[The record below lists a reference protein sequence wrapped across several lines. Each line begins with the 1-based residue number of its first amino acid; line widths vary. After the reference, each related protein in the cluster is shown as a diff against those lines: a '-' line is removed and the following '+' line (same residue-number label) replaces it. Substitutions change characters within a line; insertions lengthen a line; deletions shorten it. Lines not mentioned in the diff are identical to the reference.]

1 MASIEKAQ
9 KIIFELLKDL
19 EEDTLNILRNS
30 PVALRIMRVSD
41 KRIIFANPRYMDMF
55 EVKEEDLQTL
65 TPVRVYQSPKTF
77 EALSQRL
84 NNQENIVDE
93 VLAMQTLTGI
103 PLQVMG
109 SFHHLR
115 YMDQEVVLAW
125 FYDISA
131 AHRAKEMAEEAAKI
145 KSDFLANMSHEIRTP
160 MNGIIGMTNLA
171 LKTELS
177 PKQEDY
183 LKKIKQASSHLLGVI
198 NDILDFSKIEAG
210 KLAIEE
216 VKFNIDDMLNNVSNI
231 INQKCAEKNLELLFK
246 ITNKVPSQVIGDP
259 LRLTQILINYA
270 NNAIKFT
277 DKGEIIIALDLEEE
291 LDNGFFVKFSV
302 TDTGIGLKEEQRNKL
317 FQAFQQADTSTSR
330 KYGGTGLGLSI
341 SRQLAELMHGSVG
354 VESEYGKGS
363 TFWFTVKLIKDT
375 SGKKRVLL
383 KKDLESKR
391 VLVVDDNDAAV
402 EIMTEMLKE
411 MSMQVESANSGE
423 RALELILEADN
434 KTPFDIIVTDW
445 HMPPGMNGIELVKSI
460 NQFKLKKPPSSILFS
475 NVSQDELSNEAKKQG
490 IEHILTKPVNASVLF
505 EVILSIFNLD
515 TTTSSKID
523 RVEVAP
529 KSRISLEK
537 IKGSKILVAEDN
549 LLNQQIAQELLTDEG
564 FKVTIANN
572 GKEAVDLV
580 NNEDFDVVL
589 MDMQMPEMDGLEAT
603 MKIRET
609 FASDTLPILAMTANA
624 SEEDRDKCLKAGMDA
639 HITKPIDPEVLMS
652 ELCKWI
658 TPKDIDAKVQEPP
671 KKAQSNNN
679 SIVAIEGIDI
689 KAALRVVAG
698 KQSLLNKMLTTFVAD
713 QSQATDAI
721 KDALQNKDNE
731 LAKRLA
737 HTLKGTAAS
746 IGAMQLQEIAA
757 KIEGYFTKPY
767 DDEVFN
773 NDLHFCEIELTN
785 VTKNI
790 SLALSDIN
798 KDTDNNVAKPLNLES
813 VKVTVDKLSEYLE
826 NNDTEANQLLDTFQ
840 HDLSCLFG
848 EEVFSLI
855 KDSIENFDY
864 DTAATM
870 VKKNIAW

>member
-9 KIIFELLKDL
+9 KLIFELLKDI

-41 KRIIFANPRYMDMF
+41 KHIIFANPRYMDMF
-55 EVKEEDLQTL
+55 EVKDEDLQTL
-65 TPVRVYQSPKTF
+65 TPVRVYQDPKTF

-84 NNQENIVDE
+84 SNQENIVDE
-93 VLAMQTLTGI
+93 VLAMQTLTGT

-115 YMDQEVVLAW
+115 YMEQEVVLAW

-171 LKTELS
+171 MKTELS

-216 VKFNIDDMLNNVSNI
+216 VKFNIDDMLDNVSNI

-246 ITNKVPSQVIGDP
+246 ITNKIPSQVIGDP
-259 LRLTQILINYA
+259 LRITQILINYA

-277 DKGEIIIALDLEEE
+277 DEGEVILALDLEEE
-291 LDNGFFVKFSV
+291 LDDGFFVKFSV

-317 FQAFQQADTSTSR
+317 FKSFQQADTSTSR

-341 SRQLAELMHGSVG
+341 SKQLAELMHGSVG

-363 TFWFTVKLIKDT
+363 TFWFTAKLIKDT
-375 SGKKRVLL
+375 SSKKRVLL
-383 KKDLESKR
+383 KQDLETKR
-391 VLVVDDNDAAV
+391 VLVVDDNDAAL
-402 EIMTEMLKE
+402 EIMTEMLKA

-423 RALELILEADN
+423 RALELILNADK

-445 HMPPGMNGIELVKSI
+445 HMPPGMNGIELIKSV
-460 NQFKLKKPPSSILFS
+460 NQFKLKKTPSNILFS
-475 NVSQDELSNEAKKQG
+475 NVSQDELSNEAEKHG

-505 EVILSIFNLD
+505 EVILLIFNLD
-515 TTTSSKID
+515 IPTNNKID
-523 RVEVAP
+523 EVEEAP
-529 KSRISLEK
+529 KSQISLEK
-537 IKGSKILVAEDN
+537 IKGSKILLAEDN
-549 LLNQQIAQELLTDEG
+549 LLNQEIAQELLTDEG

-572 GKEAVDLV
+572 GKEAVNLV
-580 NNEDFDVVL
+580 NDEDFDVVL

-624 SEEDRDKCLKAGMDA
+624 GEEDRERCLKAGMDA

-658 TPKDIDAKVQEPP
+658 AQKDVDEKLQEPT
-671 KKAQSNNN
+671 KKVQSNN
-679 SIVAIEGIDI
+679 SIGAIDGIDI
-689 KAALRVVAG
+689 EAALRVVAG

-721 KDALQNKDNE
+721 KGALQNKDNE

-737 HTLKGTAAS
+737 HTLKGTSAS
-746 IGAMQLQEIAA
+746 IGAIKLQEIAA

-773 NDLHFCEIELTN
+773 NDLHLCEIELAN
-785 VTKNI
+785 VVKNV

-798 KDTDNNVAKPLNLES
+798 KDTDNNVAKSLNLES

-826 NNDTEANQLLDTFQ
+826 NNDTEANHLLDSFQ
-840 HDLSCLFG
+840 QDLISLFG
-848 EEVFSLI
+848 EEIFSLI

-864 DTAATM
+864 DTAATTI
-870 VKKNIAW
+870 KKNITW

>member
-41 KRIIFANPRYMDMF
+41 KQIIFANPRYMNMF

-84 NNQENIVDE
+84 SNQENIVDE
-93 VLAMQTLTGI
+93 VLAMQTLTGT

-277 DKGEIIIALDLEEE
+277 DKGEVIIALDLEEE

-354 VESEYGKGS
+354 VESEYGKWS

-460 NQFKLKKPPSSILFS
+460 NHFKLKKPPSSILFS

-515 TTTSSKID
+515 TTTSGEID

-658 TPKDIDAKVQEPP
+658 TPKDIDEKVQEPP
-671 KKAQSNNN
+671 KKAQSNNA
-679 SIVAIEGIDI
+679 IVAIDGIDI

-785 VTKNI
+785 VIKNI

-870 VKKNIAW
+870 VKKNISW

>member
-1 MASIEKAQ
+1 MPSIEQAQ
-9 KIIFELLKDL
+9 KVIFELLKDL

-41 KRIIFANPRYMDMF
+41 KQIIFANPRYMNMF

-84 NNQENIVDE
+84 SNQENIVDE
-93 VLAMQTLTGI
+93 VLAMQTLTGT

-277 DKGEIIIALDLEEE
+277 DKGEVIIALDLEEE

-460 NQFKLKKPPSSILFS
+460 NHFKLKKPPSSILFS

-658 TPKDIDAKVQEPP
+658 TPKDIDEKVQEPP
-671 KKAQSNNN
+671 KKAQSNNA
-679 SIVAIEGIDI
+679 IVAIEGIDI

-785 VTKNI
+785 VIKNI

-855 KDSIENFDY
+855 KDSIENFYY

-870 VKKNIAW
+870 VKKNISW

>member
-9 KIIFELLKDL
+9 KLIFELLKDI

-30 PVALRIMRVSD
+30 PVALRIMRISD
-41 KRIIFANPRYMDMF
+41 KHIIFANPRYMDMF
-55 EVKEEDLQTL
+55 EVKDEDLQTL
-65 TPVRVYQSPKTF
+65 TPVRVYQDPKTF

-84 NNQENIVDE
+84 SNQENIVDE
-93 VLAMQTLTGI
+93 VLAMQTLSGT

-115 YMDQEVVLAW
+115 YMEQEVVLAW

-171 LKTELS
+171 MKTELS

-216 VKFNIDDMLNNVSNI
+216 VKFNIDDMLDNVSNI

-246 ITNKVPSQVIGDP
+246 VTNKIPSQVIGDP
-259 LRLTQILINYA
+259 LRITQILINYA

-277 DKGEIIIALDLEEE
+277 DEGEVILALDLEEE
-291 LDNGFFVKFSV
+291 LDDGFFVKFSV

-317 FQAFQQADTSTSR
+317 FKSFQQADTSTSR

-341 SRQLAELMHGSVG
+341 SKQLAELMHGSVG

-363 TFWFTVKLIKDT
+363 TFWFTAKLIKDT
-375 SGKKRVLL
+375 SSKKRVLL
-383 KKDLESKR
+383 KQDLETKR
-391 VLVVDDNDAAV
+391 VLVVDDNDAAL
-402 EIMTEMLKE
+402 EIMTEMLKA

-423 RALELILEADN
+423 RALELILNADK

-460 NQFKLKKPPSSILFS
+460 NQFKLKKTPSNILFS
-475 NVSQDELSNEAKKQG
+475 NVSQDELSNEAEKHG

-515 TTTSSKID
+515 ITTNKKID
-523 RVEVAP
+523 EVEEAP
-529 KSRISLEK
+529 KSQISLEK
-537 IKGSKILVAEDN
+537 IKGSKILLAEDN
-549 LLNQQIAQELLTDEG
+549 LLNQEIAQELLTDEG

-572 GKEAVDLV
+572 GKEAVNLV
-580 NNEDFDVVL
+580 NDENFDVVL

-624 SEEDRDKCLKAGMDA
+624 GEEDRERCLKAGMDA

-658 TPKDIDAKVQEPP
+658 AQKDVDEKLQEPT
-671 KKAQSNNN
+671 KKVQSNN
-679 SIVAIEGIDI
+679 SIGAIDGIDI
-689 KAALRVVAG
+689 EAALRVVAG

-721 KDALQNKDNE
+721 KGALQNKDNE

-737 HTLKGTAAS
+737 HTLKGTSAS
-746 IGAMQLQEIAA
+746 IGAIKLQEIAA

-773 NDLHFCEIELTN
+773 NDLHLCEIELAN
-785 VTKNI
+785 VVKNV

-798 KDTDNNVAKPLNLES
+798 KDTDNNVAKSLNLES

-826 NNDTEANQLLDTFQ
+826 NNDTEANHLLDSFQ
-840 HDLSCLFG
+840 QDLISLFG
-848 EEVFSLI
+848 EEIFSLI

-864 DTAATM
+864 DTAATTI
-870 VKKNIAW
+870 KKNITW

>member
-1 MASIEKAQ
+1 
-9 KIIFELLKDL
+9 
-19 EEDTLNILRNS
+19 
-30 PVALRIMRVSD
+30 
-41 KRIIFANPRYMDMF
+41 
-55 EVKEEDLQTL
+55 
-65 TPVRVYQSPKTF
+65 
-77 EALSQRL
+77 
-84 NNQENIVDE
+84 
-93 VLAMQTLTGI
+93 
-103 PLQVMG
+103 
-109 SFHHLR
+109 
-115 YMDQEVVLAW
+115 
-125 FYDISA
+125 
-131 AHRAKEMAEEAAKI
+131 
-145 KSDFLANMSHEIRTP
+145 
-160 MNGIIGMTNLA
+160 
-171 LKTELS
+171 
-177 PKQEDY
+177 
-183 LKKIKQASSHLLGVI
+183 
-198 NDILDFSKIEAG
+198 
-210 KLAIEE
+210 
-216 VKFNIDDMLNNVSNI
+216 MLNNVSNI

-277 DKGEIIIALDLEEE
+277 DKGEVIIALDLEEE

-460 NQFKLKKPPSSILFS
+460 NHFKLKKPPSSILFS

-515 TTTSSKID
+515 TTTSGEID

-658 TPKDIDAKVQEPP
+658 TPKDIDEKVQEPP
-671 KKAQSNNN
+671 KKAQSNNA
-679 SIVAIEGIDI
+679 IVAIDGIDI

-785 VTKNI
+785 VIKNI

-870 VKKNIAW
+870 VKKNISW

>member
-1 MASIEKAQ
+1 MASIDKAQ
-9 KIIFELLKDL
+9 KIIFELLKDI

-41 KRIIFANPRYMDMF
+41 KHIIFANPRYMDMF
-55 EVKEEDLQTL
+55 EVKDEDLQTL
-65 TPVRVYQSPKTF
+65 TPVRVYQDPKTF
-77 EALSQRL
+77 EALSERL
-84 NNQENIVDE
+84 SNQENIVDE
-93 VLAMQTLTGI
+93 VLAMQTLSGT

-115 YMDQEVVLAW
+115 YMEQEVVLAW

-216 VKFNIDDMLNNVSNI
+216 VKFNIDDMLDNVSNI
-231 INQKCAEKNLELLFK
+231 ISQKCAEKNLELLFK
-246 ITNKVPSQVIGDP
+246 VTNKVPSQVVGDP

-277 DKGEIIIALDLEEE
+277 DEGEVILALDLEEE
-291 LDNGFFVKFSV
+291 LDDGFFVKFSV

-317 FQAFQQADTSTSR
+317 FQSFQQADTSTSR

-341 SRQLAELMHGSVG
+341 SKQLAELMHGSVG

-363 TFWFTVKLIKDT
+363 TFWFTAKLKKDT
-375 SGKKRVLL
+375 SSKKRVLL
-383 KKDLESKR
+383 KKDLQSKR
-391 VLVVDDNDAAV
+391 ALVVDDNDAAL

-423 RALELILEADN
+423 RALELILEAD
-434 KTPFDIIVTDW
+434 KKSPFDIIITDW
-445 HMPPGMNGIELVKSI
+445 HMPPGMNGIELVKSVH
-460 NQFKLKKPPSSILFS
+460 QFKLKNPPTSILFS
-475 NVSQDELSNEAKKQG
+475 NVSQDELSNDAKKQG

-515 TTTSSKID
+515 TTTSSKVD
-523 RVEVAP
+523 KVEDAP
-529 KSRISLEK
+529 KSQTSLEK
-537 IKGSKILVAEDN
+537 IKGSKILLAEDN
-549 LLNQQIAQELLTDEG
+549 LLNQEIAQELLTDEG

-572 GKEAVDLV
+572 GKEAVSLV
-580 NNEDFDVVL
+580 NDEDFDIVL

-603 MKIRET
+603 MKIREN
-609 FASDTLPILAMTANA
+609 FASNTLPILAMTANA
-624 SEEDRDKCLKAGMDA
+624 GEEDREKCLKAGMDA
-639 HITKPIDPEVLMS
+639 HITKPIDPEVLFS

-658 TPKDIDAKVQEPP
+658 VPNDVDEKLQEPA
-671 KKAQSNNN
+671 KKIQSNN
-679 SIVAIEGIDI
+679 SIGFIDGIDI
-689 KAALRVVAG
+689 EAALRVVAG
-698 KQSLLNKMLTTFVAD
+698 KQSLLNKMLKTFVTD
-713 QSQATDAI
+713 QSQVTHVI
-721 KDALQNKDNE
+721 KDALQKKDNE

-737 HTLKGTAAS
+737 HTLKGTSAS
-746 IGAMQLQEIAA
+746 IGAIQLQEIAS

-773 NDLHFCEIELTN
+773 NDLQLCEIELAN
-785 VTKNI
+785 VVKNI

-798 KDTDNNVAKPLNLES
+798 KDTNSNVAKPLNLES
-813 VKVTVDKLSEYLE
+813 VKFTVDKLLEHLE
-826 NNDTEANQLLDTFQ
+826 NNDTEANQLLDSFQ
-840 HDLSCLFG
+840 QDLISLFG
-848 EEVFSLI
+848 NETFLLI
-855 KDSIENFDY
+855 KNSIENFDY
-864 DTAATM
+864 DTAATTI
-870 VKKNIAW
+870 KKNIIW

>member
-9 KIIFELLKDL
+9 KLIFELLKDI

-41 KRIIFANPRYMDMF
+41 KHIIFANPRYMDMF
-55 EVKEEDLQTL
+55 EVKDEDLQTL
-65 TPVRVYQSPKTF
+65 TPVRVYQDPKTF

-84 NNQENIVDE
+84 SNQENIVDE
-93 VLAMQTLTGI
+93 VLAMQTLSGT

-115 YMDQEVVLAW
+115 YMEQEVVLAW

-171 LKTELS
+171 MKTELS

-216 VKFNIDDMLNNVSNI
+216 VKFNIDDMLDNVSNI

-246 ITNKVPSQVIGDP
+246 ITNKIPSQVIGDP
-259 LRLTQILINYA
+259 LRITQILINYA

-277 DKGEIIIALDLEEE
+277 DEGEVILALDLEEE
-291 LDNGFFVKFSV
+291 LDDGFFVKFSV

-317 FQAFQQADTSTSR
+317 FKSFQQADTSTSR

-341 SRQLAELMHGSVG
+341 SKQLAELMHGSVG
-354 VESEYGKGS
+354 VESKYGKGS
-363 TFWFTVKLIKDT
+363 TFWFTAKLIKDT
-375 SGKKRVLL
+375 SSKKRVLL
-383 KKDLESKR
+383 KQDLETKR
-391 VLVVDDNDAAV
+391 VLVVDDNDAAL
-402 EIMTEMLKE
+402 EIMTEMLKA

-423 RALELILEADN
+423 RALELILNADK
-434 KTPFDIIVTDW
+434 KTPFDIVVTDW
-445 HMPPGMNGIELVKSI
+445 HMPPGMNGIELVKSV
-460 NQFKLKKPPSSILFS
+460 NQFKLKKTPSNILFS
-475 NVSQDELSNEAKKQG
+475 NVSQDELSNEAEKHG

-505 EVILSIFNLD
+505 EVILLIFNLD
-515 TTTSSKID
+515 IPTNNKID
-523 RVEVAP
+523 EVEEAP
-529 KSRISLEK
+529 KSQISLEK
-537 IKGSKILVAEDN
+537 IKGSKILLAEDN
-549 LLNQQIAQELLTDEG
+549 LLNQEIAQELLTDEG

-572 GKEAVDLV
+572 GKEAVNLV
-580 NNEDFDVVL
+580 NDEDFDVVL

-624 SEEDRDKCLKAGMDA
+624 GEEDRERCLKAGMDA

-658 TPKDIDAKVQEPP
+658 AQKDVDEKLQEPI
-671 KKAQSNNN
+671 KKVQSNN
-679 SIVAIEGIDI
+679 SIGAIDGIDI
-689 KAALRVVAG
+689 EAALRVVAG

-721 KDALQNKDNE
+721 KGALQNKDNE

-737 HTLKGTAAS
+737 HTLKGTSAS
-746 IGAMQLQEIAA
+746 IGAIKLQEIAA

-773 NDLHFCEIELTN
+773 NDLHLCEIELAN
-785 VTKNI
+785 VVKNV

-798 KDTDNNVAKPLNLES
+798 KDTDNNVAKSLNLES

-826 NNDTEANQLLDTFQ
+826 NNDTEANHLLDSYQ
-840 HDLSCLFG
+840 QDLISLFG
-848 EEVFSLI
+848 EEIFSLI

-864 DTAATM
+864 DTAATTI
-870 VKKNIAW
+870 KKNITW

>member
-9 KIIFELLKDL
+9 KLIFELLKDI

-30 PVALRIMRVSD
+30 PVALRIMRISD
-41 KRIIFANPRYMDMF
+41 KHIIFANPRYMDMF
-55 EVKEEDLQTL
+55 EVKDEDLQTL
-65 TPVRVYQSPKTF
+65 TPVRVYQDPKTF

-84 NNQENIVDE
+84 SNQENIVDE
-93 VLAMQTLTGI
+93 VLAMQTLSGT

-115 YMDQEVVLAW
+115 YMEQEVVLAW

-171 LKTELS
+171 MKTELS

-216 VKFNIDDMLNNVSNI
+216 VKFNIDDMLDNVSNI

-246 ITNKVPSQVIGDP
+246 VTNKIPSQVIGDP
-259 LRLTQILINYA
+259 LRITQILINYA

-277 DKGEIIIALDLEEE
+277 DEGEVILALDLEEE
-291 LDNGFFVKFSV
+291 LDDGFFVKFSV

-317 FQAFQQADTSTSR
+317 FKSFQQADTSTSR

-341 SRQLAELMHGSVG
+341 SKQLAELMHGGVG

-363 TFWFTVKLIKDT
+363 TFWFTAKLIKDT
-375 SGKKRVLL
+375 SSKKRVLF
-383 KKDLESKR
+383 KQDLETKR
-391 VLVVDDNDAAV
+391 VLVVDDNDAAL
-402 EIMTEMLKE
+402 EIMTEMLKA

-423 RALELILEADN
+423 RALELILNADK

-445 HMPPGMNGIELVKSI
+445 HMPPGMNGIELIKSV
-460 NQFKLKKPPSSILFS
+460 NQFKLKKTPSNILFS
-475 NVSQDELSNEAKKQG
+475 NVSQDELSNEAEKHG

-515 TTTSSKID
+515 ITTNNKID
-523 RVEVAP
+523 EVEEAP
-529 KSRISLEK
+529 KSQISLEK
-537 IKGSKILVAEDN
+537 IKGSKILLAEDN
-549 LLNQQIAQELLTDEG
+549 LLNQEIAQELLTDEG

-572 GKEAVDLV
+572 GKEAVNLV
-580 NNEDFDVVL
+580 NDENFDVVL

-624 SEEDRDKCLKAGMDA
+624 GEEDRERCLKAGMDA

-658 TPKDIDAKVQEPP
+658 AQKDVDEKLQKPTKKV
-671 KKAQSNNN
+671 QSNN
-679 SIVAIEGIDI
+679 SIGAIDGIDI
-689 KAALRVVAG
+689 EAALRVVAG

-721 KDALQNKDNE
+721 KGALQNKDNE

-737 HTLKGTAAS
+737 HTLKGTSAS
-746 IGAMQLQEIAA
+746 IGAIKLQEIAA

-773 NDLHFCEIELTN
+773 NDLHLCEIELAN
-785 VTKNI
+785 VVKNV

-798 KDTDNNVAKPLNLES
+798 KDTDNNVAKSLNLES

-826 NNDTEANQLLDTFQ
+826 NNDTEANHLLDSFQ
-840 HDLSCLFG
+840 QDLISLFG
-848 EEVFSLI
+848 EEIFSLI

-864 DTAATM
+864 DTAAKTI
-870 VKKNIAW
+870 KKNITW

>member
-9 KIIFELLKDL
+9 KLIFELLKDI

-41 KRIIFANPRYMDMF
+41 KHIIFANPRYMDMF
-55 EVKEEDLQTL
+55 EVKDEDLQTL
-65 TPVRVYQSPKTF
+65 TPVRVYQDPKTF

-84 NNQENIVDE
+84 SNQENIVDE
-93 VLAMQTLTGI
+93 VLAMQTLSGT

-115 YMDQEVVLAW
+115 YMEQEVVLAW

-171 LKTELS
+171 MKTELS

-216 VKFNIDDMLNNVSNI
+216 VKFNIDDMLDNVSNI

-246 ITNKVPSQVIGDP
+246 ITNKIPSQVIGDP
-259 LRLTQILINYA
+259 LRITQILINYA

-277 DKGEIIIALDLEEE
+277 DEGEVILALDLEEE
-291 LDNGFFVKFSV
+291 LDDGFFVKFSV

-317 FQAFQQADTSTSR
+317 FKSFQQADTSTSR

-341 SRQLAELMHGSVG
+341 SKQLAELMHGSVG
-354 VESEYGKGS
+354 VESKYGKGS
-363 TFWFTVKLIKDT
+363 TFWFTAKLIKDT
-375 SGKKRVLL
+375 SSKKRVLL
-383 KKDLESKR
+383 KQDLETKR
-391 VLVVDDNDAAV
+391 VLVVDDNDAAL
-402 EIMTEMLKE
+402 EIMTEMLKA

-423 RALELILEADN
+423 RALELILNADK

-445 HMPPGMNGIELVKSI
+445 HMPPGMNGIELIKSV
-460 NQFKLKKPPSSILFS
+460 NQFKLKKTPSNILFS
-475 NVSQDELSNEAKKQG
+475 NVSQDELSNEAEKHG

-515 TTTSSKID
+515 ITTNNKID
-523 RVEVAP
+523 EVEEAP
-529 KSRISLEK
+529 KSQISLEK
-537 IKGSKILVAEDN
+537 IKGSKILLAEDN
-549 LLNQQIAQELLTDEG
+549 LLNQEIAQELLTDEG

-572 GKEAVDLV
+572 GKEAVNLV
-580 NNEDFDVVL
+580 NDENFDVVL

-603 MKIRET
+603 MKIREA

-624 SEEDRDKCLKAGMDA
+624 GEEDRERCLKAGMDA

-658 TPKDIDAKVQEPP
+658 AQKDVDEKLQEPT
-671 KKAQSNNN
+671 KKVQSNN
-679 SIVAIEGIDI
+679 SIGAIDGIDI
-689 KAALRVVAG
+689 EAALRVVAG

-721 KDALQNKDNE
+721 KGALQNKDNE

-737 HTLKGTAAS
+737 HTLKGTSAS
-746 IGAMQLQEIAA
+746 IGAMKLQEIAA

-773 NDLHFCEIELTN
+773 NDLHLCEIELAN
-785 VTKNI
+785 VVKNV

-798 KDTDNNVAKPLNLES
+798 KDTDNNVAKSLNLES

-826 NNDTEANQLLDTFQ
+826 NNDTEANHLLDSFQ
-840 HDLSCLFG
+840 QDLISLFG
-848 EEVFSLI
+848 EEIFSLI

-864 DTAATM
+864 DTAAATI
-870 VKKNIAW
+870 KKNITW

>member
-9 KIIFELLKDL
+9 KLIFELLKDI

-41 KRIIFANPRYMDMF
+41 KHIIFANPRYMDMF
-55 EVKEEDLQTL
+55 EVKDEDLQTL
-65 TPVRVYQSPKTF
+65 TPVRVYQDPKTF

-84 NNQENIVDE
+84 SNQENIVDE
-93 VLAMQTLTGI
+93 VLAMQTLSGT

-115 YMDQEVVLAW
+115 YMEQEVVLAW

-171 LKTELS
+171 MKTELS

-216 VKFNIDDMLNNVSNI
+216 VKFNIDDMLDNVSNI

-246 ITNKVPSQVIGDP
+246 VTNKIPSQVIGDP
-259 LRLTQILINYA
+259 LRITQILINYA

-277 DKGEIIIALDLEEE
+277 DEGEVILALDLEEE
-291 LDNGFFVKFSV
+291 LDDGFFVKFSV

-317 FQAFQQADTSTSR
+317 FKSFQQADTSTSR

-341 SRQLAELMHGSVG
+341 SKQLAELMHGSVG

-363 TFWFTVKLIKDT
+363 TFWFTAKLIKDT
-375 SGKKRVLL
+375 SSKKRVLL
-383 KKDLESKR
+383 KQDLETKR
-391 VLVVDDNDAAV
+391 VLVVDDNDAAL
-402 EIMTEMLKE
+402 EIMTEMLKA

-423 RALELILEADN
+423 RALELILNADK

-445 HMPPGMNGIELVKSI
+445 HMPPGMNGIELIKSV
-460 NQFKLKKPPSSILFS
+460 NQFKLKKTPSNILFS
-475 NVSQDELSNEAKKQG
+475 NVSQDELSNEAEKHG

-515 TTTSSKID
+515 ITTNNKID
-523 RVEVAP
+523 EVEEAP
-529 KSRISLEK
+529 KSQISLEK
-537 IKGSKILVAEDN
+537 IKGSKILLAEDN
-549 LLNQQIAQELLTDEG
+549 LLNQEIAQELLTDEG

-572 GKEAVDLV
+572 GKEAVNLV
-580 NNEDFDVVL
+580 NDEDFDVVL

-603 MKIRET
+603 MKIREA

-624 SEEDRDKCLKAGMDA
+624 GEEDRERCLKAGMDA

-658 TPKDIDAKVQEPP
+658 AQKDVDEKLQEPT
-671 KKAQSNNN
+671 KKVQSNN
-679 SIVAIEGIDI
+679 SIGAIDGIDI
-689 KAALRVVAG
+689 EAALRVVAG

-721 KDALQNKDNE
+721 KGALQNKDNE

-737 HTLKGTAAS
+737 HTLKGTSAS
-746 IGAMQLQEIAA
+746 IGAIKLQEIAA

-773 NDLHFCEIELTN
+773 NDLHLCEIELAN
-785 VTKNI
+785 VVKNV

-798 KDTDNNVAKPLNLES
+798 KDTDNNVAKSLNLES

-826 NNDTEANQLLDTFQ
+826 NNDTEANHLLDSFQ
-840 HDLSCLFG
+840 QDLISLFG
-848 EEVFSLI
+848 EEIFSLI

-864 DTAATM
+864 DTAATTI
-870 VKKNIAW
+870 KKNITW

>member
-41 KRIIFANPRYMDMF
+41 KQIIFANPRYMNMF

-84 NNQENIVDE
+84 SNQENIVDE
-93 VLAMQTLTGI
+93 VLAMQTLTGT

-277 DKGEIIIALDLEEE
+277 DKGEVIIALDLEEE

-341 SRQLAELMHGSVG
+341 SRQLAELMHVSVG

-460 NQFKLKKPPSSILFS
+460 NHFKLKKPPSSILFS

-515 TTTSSKID
+515 TTTSGEID

-658 TPKDIDAKVQEPP
+658 TPKDIDEKVQEPP
-671 KKAQSNNN
+671 KKAQSNNA
-679 SIVAIEGIDI
+679 IVAIDGIDI

-785 VTKNI
+785 VIKNI

-870 VKKNIAW
+870 VKKNISW

>member
-9 KIIFELLKDL
+9 KLIFELLKDI

-30 PVALRIMRVSD
+30 PVALRIMRISD
-41 KRIIFANPRYMDMF
+41 KHIIFANPRYMDMF
-55 EVKEEDLQTL
+55 EVKDEDLQTL
-65 TPVRVYQSPKTF
+65 TPVRVYQDPKTF

-84 NNQENIVDE
+84 SNQENIVDE
-93 VLAMQTLTGI
+93 VLAMQTLSGT

-115 YMDQEVVLAW
+115 YMEQEVVLAW

-171 LKTELS
+171 MKTELS

-216 VKFNIDDMLNNVSNI
+216 VKFNIDDMLENVSNI

-246 ITNKVPSQVIGDP
+246 VTNKIPSQVIGDP
-259 LRLTQILINYA
+259 LRITQILINYA

-277 DKGEIIIALDLEEE
+277 DEGEVILALDLEEE
-291 LDNGFFVKFSV
+291 LDDGFFVKFSV

-317 FQAFQQADTSTSR
+317 FKSFQQADTSTSR

-341 SRQLAELMHGSVG
+341 SKQLAELMHGSVG

-363 TFWFTVKLIKDT
+363 TFWFTAKLIKDT
-375 SGKKRVLL
+375 SSKKRVLL
-383 KKDLESKR
+383 KQDLETKR
-391 VLVVDDNDAAV
+391 VLVVDDNDAAL
-402 EIMTEMLKE
+402 EIMTEMLKA

-423 RALELILEADN
+423 RALELILNADK

-460 NQFKLKKPPSSILFS
+460 NQFKLKKTPSNILFS
-475 NVSQDELSNEAKKQG
+475 NVSQDELSNEAEKHG

-515 TTTSSKID
+515 ITTNNKID
-523 RVEVAP
+523 EVEEAP
-529 KSRISLEK
+529 KSQISLEK
-537 IKGSKILVAEDN
+537 IKGSKILLAEDN
-549 LLNQQIAQELLTDEG
+549 LLNQEIAQELLTDEG

-572 GKEAVDLV
+572 GKEAVNLV
-580 NNEDFDVVL
+580 NDEDFDVVL

-624 SEEDRDKCLKAGMDA
+624 GEEDRERCLKAGMDA

-658 TPKDIDAKVQEPP
+658 AQKDVDEKLQKPAKKV
-671 KKAQSNNN
+671 QSNN
-679 SIVAIEGIDI
+679 SIGAIDGIDI
-689 KAALRVVAG
+689 EAALRVVAG

-721 KDALQNKDNE
+721 KGALQNKDNE

-737 HTLKGTAAS
+737 HTLKGTSAS
-746 IGAMQLQEIAA
+746 IGAMKLQEIAA

-773 NDLHFCEIELTN
+773 NDLHLCEIELAN
-785 VTKNI
+785 VVKNV

-798 KDTDNNVAKPLNLES
+798 KDTDNNVAKSLNLES

-826 NNDTEANQLLDTFQ
+826 NNDTEANHLLDSFQ
-840 HDLSCLFG
+840 QDLISLFG
-848 EEVFSLI
+848 EEIFSLI

-864 DTAATM
+864 DTAATTI
-870 VKKNIAW
+870 KKNITW

>member
-1 MASIEKAQ
+1 MPSIEQAQ
-9 KIIFELLKDL
+9 KVIFELLKDL

-41 KRIIFANPRYMDMF
+41 KQIIFANPRYMNMF

-84 NNQENIVDE
+84 SNQENIVDE
-93 VLAMQTLTGI
+93 VLAMQTLTGT

-277 DKGEIIIALDLEEE
+277 DKGEVIIALDLEEE

-460 NQFKLKKPPSSILFS
+460 NHFKLKKPPSSILFS

-658 TPKDIDAKVQEPP
+658 TPKDIDERAQEPP
-671 KKAQSNNN
+671 KKAQSNNA
-679 SIVAIEGIDI
+679 IVAIDGIDI

-785 VTKNI
+785 VIKNI

-870 VKKNIAW
+870 VKKNISW